1 MGICWRAGAGQGWK
15 GPYQYSNSARRK
27 YYAADINCYKLVAD
41 SYQQTEAV
49 FEGITVCNTFN
60 RKGKLAVDAVLD
72 AQLSE
77 VLSEE
82 CQADV
87 GCCSQD
93 KQLQNKTGHKGFTSR
108 VSTTSCL
115 CF

>member
-1 MGICWRAGAGQGWK
+1 MGIWWRAGAGQGWK
-15 GPYQYSNSARRK
+15 GPYQYSSNARRK
-27 YYAADINCYKLVAD
+27 YYAADINCYKLAAA
-41 SYQQTEAV
+41 SHQQIEAV

-60 RKGKLAVDAVLD
+60 RKGKLAVDTVFD

-77 VLSEE
+77 VLSDE

-87 GCCSQD
+87 GGCSQD
-93 KQLQNKTGHKGFTSR
+93 KQLQNKTGHKGFTFR
-108 VSTTSCL
+108 VSTTSCS